1 MLEVHECEE
10 CRKPIGPD
18 DAYVGID
25 IAVEVPD
32 APLRAVR
39 LHPDHCL
46 AKFLLKHPLAG
57 RPERATKRKK
67 K

>member
-1 MLEVHECEE
+1 
-10 CRKPIGPD
+10 
-18 DAYVGID
+18 
-25 IAVEVPD
+25 VELPD

-46 AKFLLKHPLAG
+46 AKFLLKHPLAR